1 MFSVYVLALSAAIVP
16 ATANV
21 VTIHLGLGNETRT
34 GVGQV
39 VGSSGSLTSY
49 AIEEIP
55 GTIVVGPST
64 YHQTWRYPDGDTLAP
79 SSIDCKVYMSD
90 ADSGSTT
97 VSSLPANMMSE
108 GVILVVTIT
117 ATNTGVRPETTVETV
132 TNPATP
138 ASTTAEETKAGSDA
152 KITSTPTGDSSSSL
166 TSGGVVATTSSG
178 AAARLNRSWIGST
191 FEAVLAVF

>member
-1 MFSVYVLALSAAIVP
+1 MFSVYALALSAAIVP

-21 VTIHLGLGNETRT
+21 VTIQIGRGKETTT

-39 VGSSGSLTSY
+39 VGLSESLTSY
-49 AIEEIP
+49 VIEEIP

-64 YHQTWRYPDGDTLAP
+64 YYQTWRYPDGDTLAP
-79 SSIDCKVYMSD
+79 SSIGCTVYMSD

-97 VSSLPANMMSE
+97 VSSLPSLVNE
-108 GVILVVTIT
+108 GAILVVTIT
-117 ATNTGVRPETTVETV
+117 ATNTGVRPEATAET
-132 TNPATP
+132 NSATH
-138 ASTTAEETKAGSDA
+138 ASTTAEETKAGKNA

-178 AAARLNRSWIGST
+178 AAARLNRSWIGSA
-191 FEAVLAVF
+191 FEAVLAAF